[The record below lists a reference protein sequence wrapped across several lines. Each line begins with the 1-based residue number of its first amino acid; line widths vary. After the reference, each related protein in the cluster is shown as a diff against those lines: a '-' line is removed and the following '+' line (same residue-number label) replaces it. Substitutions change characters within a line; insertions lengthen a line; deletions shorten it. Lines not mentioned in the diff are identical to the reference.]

1 MLNSLQAYKDEEYN
15 QLMENIYFFNVSDFR
30 ICKYPN
36 VFLLNAAVLPM
47 CDNCEV

>member
-15 QLMENIYFFNVSDFR
+15 QLMKIYISLMFQISEYVNIL
-30 ICKYPN
+30 I